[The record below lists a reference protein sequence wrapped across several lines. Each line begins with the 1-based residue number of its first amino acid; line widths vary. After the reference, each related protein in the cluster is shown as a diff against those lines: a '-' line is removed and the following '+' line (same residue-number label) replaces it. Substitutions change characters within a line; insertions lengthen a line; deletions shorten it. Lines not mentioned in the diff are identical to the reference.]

1 LLLHVT
7 RGVSIPG
14 ARRADHW
21 QTTWTKI
28 DAGENNSA
36 CYVDNGEARR
46 YLANIGFHDEGHGPQ
61 KGFTMDYRSTVD
73 ELGTLKAQIAALTE
87 REKQLKAALTA
98 SGYAALEGNLYR
110 AAITWTE
117 RATLDGDAVRALLT
131 EEQVRQCTK
140 VSEVI
145 SVRVSARKR
154 AAG

>member
-1 LLLHVT
+1 
-7 RGVSIPG
+7 
-14 ARRADHW
+14 
-21 QTTWTKI
+21 
-28 DAGENNSA
+28 
-36 CYVDNGEARR
+36 
-46 YLANIGFHDEGHGPQ
+46 
-61 KGFTMDYRSTVD
+61 MDYRSTVD

-87 REKQLKAALTA
+87 REKQLKASLVA

-110 AAITWTE
+110 AAISWTE

-131 EEQVRQCTK
+131 DEQVRQCTK

>member
-1 LLLHVT
+1 
-7 RGVSIPG
+7 
-14 ARRADHW
+14 
-21 QTTWTKI
+21 
-28 DAGENNSA
+28 
-36 CYVDNGEARR
+36 
-46 YLANIGFHDEGHGPQ
+46 
-61 KGFTMDYRSTVD
+61 MDYRSTVD
-73 ELGTLKAQIAALTE
+73 ELGTLKAQIAGLTE

-140 VSEVI
+140 VTEVI

>member
-1 LLLHVT
+1 MGL
-7 RGVSIPG
+7 
-14 ARRADHW
+14 AY
-21 QTTWTKI
+21 I
-28 DAGENNSA
+28 DITHG
-36 CYVDNGEARR
+36 RH
-46 YLANIGFHDEGHGPQ
+46 YLVNIGSHDGDHGPQ

-87 REKQLKAALTA
+87 REKQLKASLVA

-140 VSEVI
+140 VTEVI

-154 AAG
+154 NAA